1 MGSKG
6 DLAAVLE
13 SLRPAPE
20 SGGLLGADAPRCAR
34 ALGVDGVA
42 VSVTVG
48 SRLNELLWATPGV
61 STRLEDLQFTL
72 GEGPGP
78 QVAESGAAVSVPDL
92 GREPASRWPALL
104 PEALALGIRAV
115 FCLPLLAGTAC
126 LGTMTL
132 QRARPGP
139 LEEMSLTDAWIV
151 THALTATLV
160 RDSGQWDAFAA
171 AEDGSHLYRAA
182 VHQATGMISVQAG
195 VSLAEALVRL
205 RAHAFR
211 HGRPLIEV
219 AEDVVARR
227 VHFRQD
233 DGDGRA
239 RLAGG
244 GTEGP

>member
-1 MGSKG
+1 MVSKG
-6 DLAAVLE
+6 DLAAVLA
-13 SLRPAPE
+13 SLLPAPG
-20 SGGLLGADAPRCAR
+20 SGGLVGADALRCAR

-48 SRLNELLWATPGV
+48 SGLNELLWSTPGV
-61 STRLEDLQFTL
+61 STQLEDLQFTL

-78 QVAESGAAVSVPDL
+78 EVAASGTAVSVPDL
-92 GREPASRWPALL
+92 MREPVDRWPVLL
-104 PEALALGIRAV
+104 PEGLALGIRAV
-115 FCLPLLAGTAC
+115 FCLPLLAGSAC

-139 LEEMSLTDAWIV
+139 LEEIPLADAWIV
-151 THALTATLV
+151 THALTAALV
-160 RDSGQWDAFAA
+160 QDAGQWGAFAA
-171 AEDGSHLYRAA
+171 AEDGSDFYRAA

-195 VSLAEALVRL
+195 VSLAEALIRL

-211 HGRPLIEV
+211 HGRPLNEV

-227 VHFRQD
+227 VHFRHD

-239 RLAGG
+239 PLAGG